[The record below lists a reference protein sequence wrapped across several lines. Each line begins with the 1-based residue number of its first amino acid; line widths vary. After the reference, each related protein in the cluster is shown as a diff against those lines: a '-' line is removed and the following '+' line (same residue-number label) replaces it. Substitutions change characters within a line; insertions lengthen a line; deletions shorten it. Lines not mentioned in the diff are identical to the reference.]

1 MTRSHR
7 HAQHQDGTLYTPP
20 TPEPAAPPALRAQL
34 EQLDELAPPQVDTV
48 LAYAAKDGRLVSVN
62 AARNVL
68 ADGWALFET
77 FEVATGLVYEHKLD
91 PNGQAWTL

>member
-1 MTRSHR
+1 MIPGHR

-48 LAYAAKDGRLVSVN
+48 LA
-62 AARNVL
+62 
-68 ADGWALFET
+68 
-77 FEVATGLVYEHKLD
+77 
-91 PNGQAWTL
+91 